1 MATARNK
8 LNESYF
14 MASIVISAFLGLVF
28 QSWWVFWIAII
39 VLIAGSLHSGEI
51 RLNPSPQHRRR

>member
-8 LNESYF
+8 LNESHF
-14 MASIVISAFLGLVF
+14 VSSIVFSAFLGLVF
-28 QSWWVFWIAII
+28 ESWWVFWIAVF

-51 RLNPSPQHRRR
+51 RLSPGPHHRKR

>member
-8 LNESYF
+8 LNESHF
-14 MASIVISAFLGLVF
+14 MASIVFSAFLGLVF
-28 QSWWVFWIAII
+28 ESWWVFWIAVV

-51 RLNPSPQHRRR
+51 RLNPKPQHRRR